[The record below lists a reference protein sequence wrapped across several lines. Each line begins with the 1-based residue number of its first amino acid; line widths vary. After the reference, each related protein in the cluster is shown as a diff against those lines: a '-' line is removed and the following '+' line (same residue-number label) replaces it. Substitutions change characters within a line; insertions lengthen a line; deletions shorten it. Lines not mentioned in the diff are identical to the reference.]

1 MAVEIVE
8 GDQATIRFDS
18 GRCIHSRRCVMSQPG
33 VFRANVVGEWINPG
47 AADPEA
53 LAAVAVNCP
62 SGAIHVTRK
71 DGKAETAPLANIIVI
86 RENGPLAVHADLT
99 IKGQEAQFRATLC
112 RCGLSKNKPY
122 CDTSHAGAFVAT
134 GEPPTQPSTLA
145 IIELIGP
152 VEITPFPNGPLG
164 VKGAIEIESGTGR
177 AVNRVTQ
184 TTLCRCGHSTNKPYC
199 DGTHKKVGFEAP

>member
-1 MAVEIVE
+1 MAVETVE
-8 GDQATIRFDS
+8 GEQATIRFDS
-18 GRCIHSRRCVMSQPG
+18 GRCIHSRHCVMAQPG
-33 VFRANVVGEWINPG
+33 VFRANVVGEWINPD

-62 SGAIHVTRK
+62 SGAIQVTRK
-71 DGKAETAPLANIIVI
+71 DGKAETAPNANRIII
-86 RENGPLAVHADLT
+86 RENGPLAVHADLQ
-99 IKGQEAQFRATLC
+99 IKGQAAEFRATLC

-122 CDTSHAGAFVAT
+122 CDSSHVGAFVAT
-134 GEPPTQPSTLA
+134 GEPASQPSTLA

-164 VKGAIEIESGTGR
+164 VKGAIEISSGTGR

-184 TTLCRCGHSTNKPYC
+184 TTLCRCGHSANKPYC
-199 DGTHKKVGFEAP
+199 DGSHKKAGFEAP